1 MLIDKDDLLDK
12 DSFNDFNVSDQ
23 ERLVIA
29 AIGESG
35 EGKSAFLNL
44 VFFNIIL
51 IIANFFFFFVIAVVL
66 VVIIIII
73 FGIIIIIRCPLVPFA
88 GK

>member
-1 MLIDKDDLLDK
+1 MLIDKDDLLDE
-12 DSFNDFNVSDQ
+12 DGFNDFNVSGQ

-51 IIANFFFFFVIAVVL
+51 IITNFFFFFVIAVVL
-66 VVIIIII
+66 VVIIIINI
-73 FGIIIIIRCPLVPFA
+73 SRSPGIASYLVSFA

>member
-1 MLIDKDDLLDK
+1 MDDLLDEY
-12 DSFNDFNVSDQ
+12 SFNDFNVSDQ

-51 IIANFFFFFVIAVVL
+51 IITNFFFFVIAVVL
-66 VVIIIII
+66 YHHYQEP
-73 FGIIIIIRCPLVPFA
+73 GNSQ
-88 GK
+88 

>member
-1 MLIDKDDLLDK
+1 MLIDKDDLPDE

-51 IIANFFFFFVIAVVL
+51 IITNFFFFFVIAVVL
-66 VVIIIII
+66 VVIIIINI
-73 FGIIIIIRCPLVPFA
+73 SRSPGIASYLVPFA

>member
-1 MLIDKDDLLDK
+1 MIDKDDLLDK
-12 DSFNDFNVSDQ
+12 DGFNDFNVSEQ

-51 IIANFFFFFVIAVVL
+51 IITNFFFFFFVIAVVL
-66 VVIIIII
+66 VVIIIINI
-73 FGIIIIIRCPLVPFA
+73 SRSPGIASYLVPFA

>member
-1 MLIDKDDLLDK
+1 MDDPPDE
-12 DSFNDFNVSDQ
+12 DSFNDFNVSDHQ

-44 VFFNIIL
+44 VFFNIIT
-51 IIANFFFFFVIAVVL
+51 NFFFFFFVIAVVL
-66 VVIIIII
+66 VVIIIINI
-73 FGIIIIIRCPLVPFA
+73 SRSPGIASYLVSFA